1 MEEGQLNESLPV
13 EDTKASSIDGAVIFD
28 SKPVSELG
36 VTVNNLSEDKIVI
49 TSDTMIV
56 SEEKSVGITSIEEAK
71 QVISDIEVF
80 GDGDLFQLICKASSK
95 SQGWMKSTKA
105 MQVHN
110 SGCVIQVTT
119 QLKNPDGSYSV
130 AEALTYVPG
139 AKIII
144 DGDGNKLIQA

>member
-1 MEEGQLNESLPV
+1 MEEGQLNKSLPV
-13 EDTKASSIDGAVIFD
+13 EDTKISSIDGAVIFD

-56 SEEKSVGITSIEEAK
+56 SEEKPVGITTIEEAT

-105 MQVHN
+105 MQIHN
-110 SGCVIQVTT
+110 SGCVMQVTT